1 MKVDNFVLLIISIV
15 TLIVIS
21 LLTECNRGRLIELEN
36 KAIKEIVETFAEL
49 TQLKRLQAQAQAA
62 EVAAQEAEARASD
75 NIEEEEEEEGI
86 EIEYTLTDRLLLAE
100 ASELR
105 AIAEEKY
112 QCLIAEFIVSEIV
125 SNIGEDFSKEEKDT
139 VVLETEAAVRTAILE
154 ASLDE
159 DDRQAAAAAPP
170 APPAPPTL
178 HTTQHHQRF
187 HPSQQQQQRR
197 SSSSNSR
204 HFR

>member
-1 MKVDNFVLLIISIV
+1 MKVDNFVLLIISIL

-75 NIEEEEEEEGI
+75 NIEEEEEEGI

-112 QCLIAEFIVSEIV
+112 AVAFIAEFIVSEIV

-159 DDRQAAAAAPP
+159 DDRQAAAAPAPPPPPP
-170 APPAPPTL
+170 APAAAAEEAVAAIT
-178 HTTQHHQRF
+178 
-187 HPSQQQQQRR
+187 
-197 SSSSNSR
+197 R